1 MNEVLVNLTIINDL
15 CTKIEII
22 KVLNC
27 DIIIVLKI
35 QNLRIPYAHIANG
48 KPVY

>member
-1 MNEVLVNLTIINDL
+1 MNEVLVNLTIINDQ
-15 CTKIEII
+15 
-22 KVLNC
+22 VLND

>member
-1 MNEVLVNLTIINDL
+1 MNDVLVYPTIMIYKRSMIKKVNLY
-15 CTKIEII
+15 
-22 KVLNC
+22 
-27 DIIIVLKI
+27 IIIILEI

>member
-1 MNEVLVNLTIINDL
+1 MNDVLVYRT
-15 CTKIEII
+15 IEIMKII
-22 KVLNC
+22 KC
-27 DIIIVLKI
+27 DIIIVYNI